1 MNTSTHTETFSVL
14 LNALPREL
22 SWGVHL
28 QLNTNHPDEPIRADP
43 PHKGHG
49 ETFHLDPGE
58 GFSKSIFVYRIAFGD
73 FPLLPS
79 AIKRLR
85 HLRVEFLPGR
95 EKIWLREWVRFC
107 YQLTPHVTPHALD
120 LVVVAHGLGPVLCP
134 LFVDNLRLLPPLR
147 RCSVCLGPGVDLRL
161 RYPLA
166 RTLGALTAAPKNER
180 RFNFSALPGELQ
192 ELVLRHTELIAP
204 MSLVWVKRVWIPSRY
219 DLDGVGLDC
228 TNVPHHVWCS
238 AREPQWVYP
247 VNMFR
252 VSDDF
257 SELAFRVF
265 YSGNVFRLVDNP
277 GVVNCERAFPPQYLK
292 HVAFLHCDVLPTK
305 RGAAAKTVKD
315 FAAAIC
321 RVAAASTMHKL
332 TVTMQVVQLIS
343 SWQGVDRIDA
353 WCQSAF
359 RYMYPCRGVKDF
371 FVYRFPPERGFRRGC
386 ELPEFW
392 LEKAVMGADYDRSS
406 RRVRL
411 KYVCVPEFQDHEI
424 SRTR

>member
-1 MNTSTHTETFSVL
+1 MATSTHNEAFSVL
-14 LNALPREL
+14 LNPLPREL
-22 SWGVHL
+22 SGGVHL
-28 QLNTNHPDEPIRADP
+28 QLNTNHPDDPIRADP
-43 PHKGHG
+43 PHKGHS
-49 ETFHLDPGE
+49 ETFHLDAGE
-58 GFSKSIFVYRIAFGD
+58 LFSKSIFV
-73 FPLLPS
+73 

-120 LVVVAHGLGPVLCP
+120 LVVVAHVLSPVLCP

-147 RCSVCLGPGVDLRL
+147 RCTVCLGPGVDLRL

-166 RTLGALTAAPKNER
+166 RTLRALTAEPKNER

-204 MSLVWVKRVWIPSRY
+204 VSLVWATRVWMPSRY
-219 DLDGVGLDC
+219 EPDGVGLDC
-228 TNVPHHVWCS
+228 TNVPCQIWCS
-238 AREPQWVYP
+238 AREPQWAYP

-265 YSGNVFRLVDNP
+265 YSGNVFRLADNP
-277 GVVNCERAFPPQYLK
+277 EVVNCERAFPPQYLK
-292 HVAFLHCDVLPTK
+292 HVAYLHCDVLPTK
-305 RGAAAKTVKD
+305 RGAAAKTVED

-343 SWQGVDRIDA
+343 SLQGVDMDA
-353 WCQSAF
+353 WCRSAF

-371 FVYRFPPERGFRRGC
+371 FVYRFPPECGFRRGC
-386 ELPEFW
+386 ELPESW

-406 RRVRL
+406 RRMRL
-411 KYVCVPEFQDHEI
+411 KYVCVPEFQDHDLTYQVRL
-424 SRTR
+424 SDRLDVV